1 MTPVD
6 DEDKTS
12 ALLQGTGSNYKS
24 KAIIIKLNL
33 SNAGSLTSLN
43 LQVTYFG

>member
-12 ALLQGTGSNYKS
+12 ALLQGTGSNYKKQS
-24 KAIIIKLNL
+24 HNHQAKPLKRCI
-33 SNAGSLTSLN
+33 
-43 LQVTYFG
+43 TYIP